1 MFDRPA
7 FPALDQEGRACEP
20 SGGTGLLQGANPG
33 DASPD
38 LPTYSAS
45 EGVWP
50 LRNVLRKEKKYLM
63 DLASAAIARGRV
75 GGVLAPDSHNGGS
88 GYVVRS
94 LYFDTVHDRD
104 FASQSSGLEV
114 RRKVRLRVYDPMA
127 DYALLELKQKQG
139 DSQRKRSLAMP
150 CEEARR
156 LARGD
161 LGVLLGRSEPFALE
175 MYGLM
180 RANGYLPK
188 CVVEYD
194 RTAFVARENSI
205 RVTFDHAV
213 RATSLS
219 MDIFDPRLALTPV
232 MDPFNV
238 ILEVKYNGFLL
249 SYVKDALGSVG
260 RSEISVSKYGLAR
273 AAGLGSGW

>member
-1 MFDRPA
+1 M
-7 FPALDQEGRACEP
+7 
-20 SGGTGLLQGANPG
+20 
-33 DASPD
+33 
-38 LPTYSAS
+38 
-45 EGVWP
+45 
-50 LRNVLRKEKKYLM
+50 RNVLRKEKKFLM
-63 DLASAAIARGRV
+63 DYASAAVARGRV
-75 GGVLAPDSHNGGS
+75 GGVLAPDVHNGGG

-104 FASQSSGLEV
+104 YTSQAAGLEV
-114 RRKVRLRVYDPMA
+114 RRKVRLRVYDPSA
-127 DYALLELKQKQG
+127 DFALLELKQKQG
-139 DSQRKRSLAMP
+139 DNQRKRSLVLSRTDAL
-150 CEEARR
+150 R
-156 LARGD
+156 LLDGGLD
-161 LGVLLGRSEPFALE
+161 VLLGRPEPFALE

-180 RANGYLPK
+180 KSNAYYPK

-194 RTAFVARENSI
+194 RMAFIARENSI

-219 MDIFDPRLALTPV
+219 MDLFDPRLALMPV

-249 SYVKDALGSVG
+249 SYVKEALGSVD

-273 AAGLGSGW
+273 AAGQGSGW